1 MASVDQM
8 IPMLRESAAAY
19 PPQAVAG
26 GGDPGGGKK
35 GGGKGSGKK
44 TAKGGGKGAKG
55 GEKREG
61 PPAEKQQK
69 PRSILPC
76 VALGVA
82 TAAGIAAATAIY
94 MNPNL
99 TSDMMN

>member
-26 GGDPGGGKK
+26 GGDGGGGKK

-44 TAKGGGKGAKG
+44 NAKGGGGKGAKG
-55 GEKREG
+55 GGKGEG

-99 TSDMMN
+99 TSD